1 MRIRTLNL
9 FCLLIYLLTA
19 SCGSAEAPTQEQPQ
33 AQLEQQPPQ
42 APPAAAGSGDA
53 LSGRWTGDWGPSPR
67 DRNQV
72 TLELKWDGTNLTG
85 TVNPGPNAVEV
96 QQSRFNPATGEV
108 HFEADAQGRG
118 GATIHYVIDGKVE
131 GNTMTG
137 AWNHPSGRGDFTI
150 TR

>member
-1 MRIRTLNL
+1 MLFRTLNL
-9 FCLLIYLLTA
+9 YCLLICFLAT
-19 SCGSAEAPTQEQPQ
+19 SCGSTSVPPQEQPQ
-33 AQLEQQPPQ
+33 VQQPQPAE

-72 TLELKWDGTNLTG
+72 TLDLKWDGTNLTG

-118 GATIHYVIDGKVE
+118 GATI
-131 GNTMTG
+131 
-137 AWNHPSGRGDFTI
+137 
-150 TR
+150 